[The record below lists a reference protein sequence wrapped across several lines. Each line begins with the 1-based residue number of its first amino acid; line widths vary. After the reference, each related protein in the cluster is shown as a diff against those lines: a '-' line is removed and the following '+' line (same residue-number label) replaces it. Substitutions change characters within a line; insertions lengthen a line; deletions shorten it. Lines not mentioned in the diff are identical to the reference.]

1 MSTVSLLRVRDWHL
15 STQSIM
21 GFNISRAEPDLV
33 YVWGIRVRHGPRH
46 SWPAETRESK
56 TVNKTT
62 RKMIQTSLS
71 FTRGCTKCFCLG
83 DKFKS
88 GTRKKKEIETSGF

>member
-1 MSTVSLLRVRDWHL
+1 MSTVSLVRVRDWHQ
-15 STQSIM
+15 STQSLM
-21 GFNISRAEPDLV
+21 GFNISRGEPDLV

-62 RKMIQTSLS
+62 RKMIQSSLS
-71 FTRGCTKCFCLG
+71 FTRGCT
-83 DKFKS
+83 
-88 GTRKKKEIETSGF
+88 

>member
-1 MSTVSLLRVRDWHL
+1 MSTVSLVRVRDWHL
-15 STQSIM
+15 STQSLM
-21 GFNISRAEPDLV
+21 REPDLV

-62 RKMIQTSLS
+62 RKMIQSSLS
-71 FTRGCTKCFCLG
+71 FTRGCT
-83 DKFKS
+83 
-88 GTRKKKEIETSGF
+88 